1 MTKILPHGHLGLSME
16 GIDKIFD
23 AMLELKKSDVSEKFS
38 FNYNNSQLPYN
49 TMFNTSLFIIVS

>member
-1 MTKILPHGHLGLSME
+1 LPHGHLGLSME

-23 AMLELKKSDVSEKFS
+23 AMLELKKSDVSEQFS

-49 TMFNTSLFIIVS
+49 TMFNPCLFIIVS